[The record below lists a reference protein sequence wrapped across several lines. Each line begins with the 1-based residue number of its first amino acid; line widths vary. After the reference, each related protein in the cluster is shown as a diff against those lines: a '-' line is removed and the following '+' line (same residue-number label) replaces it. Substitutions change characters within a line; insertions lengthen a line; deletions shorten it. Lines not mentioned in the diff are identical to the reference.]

1 MLTFLPRLFVGLCLV
16 SSVLMCSAQDAWPSK
31 PIKIIVPVAP
41 GGNVDIVARTL
52 AKELTKGLGQPVL
65 VENRPSASSLLG
77 TQLVAKSNPDGY
89 TLLAH
94 SSTFFTA
101 PLILSNAGYDP
112 IKDFAP
118 VSLTCKAAM
127 VLVTGAQ
134 QPIQSVADVI
144 QQAKA
149 RPEGLT
155 VASSG
160 NGSTGHIAS
169 EVFSNRAGI
178 RMLNIFYKGNAQSVV
193 DVISGQTQLMFD
205 QISTSLSHIRSE
217 KIRPIAVTSLN
228 RSLLLPGIP
237 SIAESGFPGYE
248 DVTINMLLAPAGTP
262 KEIVQRLHAEIV
274 KSYAQAELVGSFAER
289 GIELVASASP
299 EDFGLLIKSEVAR
312 LTKVS
317 RSAGIKAE

>member
-1 MLTFLPRLFVGLCLV
+1 MLTFLPRLLVGLCLG

-228 RSLLLPGIP
+228 RSPLLPGIP

-274 KSYAQAELVGSFAER
+274 KAYAKDELVGSFAER
-289 GIELVASASP
+289 GIELVASP
-299 EDFGLLIKSEVAR
+299 
-312 LTKVS
+312 
-317 RSAGIKAE
+317 

>member
-1 MLTFLPRLFVGLCLV
+1 MLTFLPRLLVGLCLG

-101 PLILSNAGYDP
+101 PLILSNAGYAP
-112 IKDFAP
+112 IKYFAP

-228 RSLLLPGIP
+228 RSPLLPGIP

-262 KEIVQRLHAEIV
+262 KEIVQRLHVEIV
-274 KSYAQAELVGSFAER
+274 KAYAQAELVGSFAER
-289 GIELVASASP
+289 GIELVASPSP

>member
-1 MLTFLPRLFVGLCLV
+1 
-16 SSVLMCSAQDAWPSK
+16 MCSAQDAWPSK

-144 QQAKA
+144 QQAKE

-228 RSLLLPGIP
+228 RSPLLPGIP

-274 KSYAQAELVGSFAER
+274 KAYAKAELVGSFAER
-289 GIELVASASP
+289 GIELVASPSP

>member
-1 MLTFLPRLFVGLCLV
+1 
-16 SSVLMCSAQDAWPSK
+16 
-31 PIKIIVPVAP
+31 
-41 GGNVDIVARTL
+41 
-52 AKELTKGLGQPVL
+52 
-65 VENRPSASSLLG
+65 LG
-77 TQLVAKSNPDGY
+77 TQLVSKSNPDGF

-274 KSYAQAELVGSFAER
+274 KAYAQAELVGSFAER
-289 GIELVASASP
+289 GIELVASPSP

>member
-1 MLTFLPRLFVGLCLV
+1 MLTFLPRLLVGLCLG

-228 RSLLLPGIP
+228 RSPLLPGIP

-274 KSYAQAELVGSFAER
+274 KAYAKAELVGSFAER
-289 GIELVASASP
+289 GIELVASPSP